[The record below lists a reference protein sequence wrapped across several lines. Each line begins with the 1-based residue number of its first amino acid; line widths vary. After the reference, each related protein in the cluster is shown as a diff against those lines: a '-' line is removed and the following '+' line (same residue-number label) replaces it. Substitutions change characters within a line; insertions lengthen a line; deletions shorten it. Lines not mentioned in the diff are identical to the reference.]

1 MIRFILISFFF
12 PVSQHLEKKFN
23 LMRDQF
29 NFFNFYYL
37 LLLIYSNDS
46 KSLFKFFH
54 CSILFMQI
62 LLLDSIIKENF
73 IEDVLII
80 YSKKY
85 LIDFLDFGF
94 LKLVDHP

>member
-1 MIRFILISFFF
+1 
-12 PVSQHLEKKFN
+12 
-23 LMRDQF
+23 
-29 NFFNFYYL
+29 
-37 LLLIYSNDS
+37 
-46 KSLFKFFH
+46 
-54 CSILFMQI
+54 MQI